1 MNYKN
6 YDVVIIGSGI
16 AGLYSAYNL
25 QKMNPDLSF
34 IVIEKHK
41 KTWIGGR
48 TSNETFY
55 GTEIVTGAGV
65 GRKKKDKLL
74 IQLMEDLH
82 IKFSEFDFKPI
93 IANTV
98 HNPVNIKKI
107 VDELKKRTVYSKETF
122 KDFAKKALG
131 ETEYKN
137 FLITNGYTDYEN
149 DDAFDVIENYGLE
162 DNYSSW
168 TGLNIQ
174 WKKLVLTLAHKIGMN
189 NIRTSCGATK
199 IFKFEADE
207 TDKTNKTGLGQD
219 IKCDIYNYCVE
230 TDNNIT
236 YYCNKII
243 VATTI
248 TSLRLL
254 FPRHKIYD
262 QIEAQPFLRLY
273 AKFSKSSV
281 PIMKEFVKGYTI
293 VPGPLQKIIPI
304 DANKGIYMIA
314 YSDNKN
320 AEILKKHLN
329 DTEDN
334 RDMFASLLEKSLGI
348 PVNTIK
354 INALKDFYWPVGTHY
369 YKPLDIKMYCD
380 RDEFIYRAQ
389 HPDPNIIVVGEVVA
403 NNQGWT
409 EGALESVKKA
419 LTKSWLK

>member
-1 MNYKN
+1 MNYRN

-25 QKMNPDLSF
+25 KKMNPCLSF
-34 IVIEKHK
+34 IVLEKHK
-41 KTWIGGR
+41 KQWIGGR

-82 IKFSEFDFKPI
+82 VNFNEFDFNPI
-93 IANTV
+93 IASTV

-107 VDELKKRTVYSKETF
+107 LSNLKKRTVYANETF
-122 KDFAKKALG
+122 EHFLKKELG
-131 ETEYKN
+131 EEQYKN
-137 FLITNGYTDYEN
+137 FLITNGYTDYEH

-168 TGLNIQ
+168 KGLTIH
-174 WKKLVLTLAHKIGMN
+174 WKKLILALTHSVGIN
-189 NIRTSCGATK
+189 NIRTSCSATN
-199 IFKFEADE
+199 IFSFEKGRYKKNG
-207 TDKTNKTGLGQD
+207 TDYS
-219 IKCDIYNYCVE
+219 CDIYDYCVE

-248 TSLRLL
+248 TSLRTL

-262 QIEAQPFLRLY
+262 QIEGQPFLRLY
-273 AKFSKSSV
+273 AKFSKSSC
-281 PIMKEFVKGYTI
+281 PILKDFVKGYTI

-304 DANKGIYMIA
+304 DANKGVYMIA

-320 AEILKKHLN
+320 AEILKKHLT
-329 DTEDN
+329 DTEEN
-334 RDMFASLLEKSLGI
+334 REMFASLVEKSLGI
-348 PVNTIK
+348 PTNTVK
-354 INALKDFYWPVGTHY
+354 INALKDFYWPIGTHY
-369 YKPLDIKMYCD
+369 YKPLDIKMYGD
-380 RDEFIYRAQ
+380 REEFIYRAQ
-389 HPDPNIIVVGEVVA
+389 HPDPNVIVVGEVVA
-403 NNQGWT
+403 SNQGWT

>member
-1 MNYKN
+1 MNYRN

-25 QKMNPDLSF
+25 KKMNPSLSF
-34 IVIEKHK
+34 IVLEKHK
-41 KTWIGGR
+41 KQWIGGR

-82 IKFSEFDFKPI
+82 VKFSEFDFNPI

-107 VDELKKRTVYSKETF
+107 VSNFKKKTVHANETF
-122 KDFAKKALG
+122 EQFAKKELG
-131 ETEYKN
+131 EEEYKN
-137 FLITNGYTDYEN
+137 FLITNGYTDYEH

-168 TGLNIQ
+168 TGLTIH
-174 WKKLVLTLAHKIGMN
+174 WKKLIMALIHSVGIN
-189 NIRTSCGATK
+189 NIRSSCSATN
-199 IFKFEADE
+199 IFSFEKGKYKKNG
-207 TDKTNKTGLGQD
+207 TDYS
-219 IKCDIYNYCVE
+219 CDNYDYCVE

-248 TSLRLL
+248 TSLRTL

-262 QIEAQPFLRLY
+262 QIEGQPFLRLY
-273 AKFSKSSV
+273 AKFSKSST
-281 PIMKEFVKGYTI
+281 PILKEFVKGYTI

-304 DANKGIYMIA
+304 DANKGVYMIA

-320 AEILKKHLN
+320 AEVLKKHLS
-329 DTEDN
+329 DTEEN
-334 RDMFASLLEKSLGI
+334 REMFASLVEKSLGI
-348 PVNTIK
+348 PTNTVK

-369 YKPLDIKMYCD
+369 YKPLDIKMYCS
-380 RDEFIYRAQ
+380 REEFIYRAQ
-389 HPDPNIIVVGEVVA
+389 HPDPNVIVVGEVVA

-419 LTKSWLK
+419 LTKTWLK

>member
-1 MNYKN
+1 MNYRN

-25 QKMNPDLSF
+25 KKMNPSLSF
-34 IVIEKHK
+34 IILEKHK
-41 KTWIGGR
+41 KQWIGGR

-82 IKFSEFDFKPI
+82 VKYSEFEFDPI
-93 IANTV
+93 IASTV
-98 HNPVNIKKI
+98 HNPLDIKKT
-107 VDELKKRTVYSKETF
+107 VNNLKKRTIFANETF
-122 KDFAKKALG
+122 EHFAKKELG
-131 ETEYKN
+131 EDEYKK
-137 FLITNGYTDYEN
+137 FLITNGYTDYEH
-149 DDAFDVIENYGLE
+149 DDAFDVMENYGLE

-168 TGLNIQ
+168 TGLTIH
-174 WKKLVLTLAHKIGMN
+174 WKKLVLALTHKIGIN
-189 NIRTSCGATK
+189 NIRFSCSATN
-199 IFKFEADE
+199 IFSFDAG
-207 TDKTNKTGLGQD
+207 KTNKNGLD
-219 IKCDIYNYCVE
+219 VRSDNYNYCVE
-230 TDNNIT
+230 TDNNIS

-248 TSLRLL
+248 TSLRTL

-262 QIEAQPFLRLY
+262 QIEGQPFLRLY
-273 AKFSKSSV
+273 AKFSKSST
-281 PIMKEFVKGYTI
+281 PILKEYVKGYTI

-304 DANKGIYMIA
+304 DANKGVYMIA

-320 AEILKKHLN
+320 AEILKKHLT
-329 DTEDN
+329 DTEEN
-334 RDMFASLLEKSLGI
+334 REMFALLVEKSLGI
-348 PVNTIK
+348 PINTVK

-380 RDEFIYRAQ
+380 REEFIYVAQ

-419 LTKSWLK
+419 LTKTWLK